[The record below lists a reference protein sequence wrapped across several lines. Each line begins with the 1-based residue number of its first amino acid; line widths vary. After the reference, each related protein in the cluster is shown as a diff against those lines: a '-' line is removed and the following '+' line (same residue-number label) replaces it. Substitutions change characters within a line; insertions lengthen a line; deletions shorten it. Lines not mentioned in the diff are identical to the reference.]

1 MSFILRRTA
10 KIHEGRCA
18 GDASEMSSYGLAQAL
33 WALLHLVVVI
43 PDICGALETPGG
55 QATKA
60 AYVDWCKRMLPPA
73 PLTAEER
80 YEMRCILLH
89 QGRTLT
95 ARGRYTY
102 LKFIPPQP
110 SGVTVHGVQQAA
122 NQVTLDVVE
131 LANEMKKALRNWFN
145 DLQHPAAAGRAATA
159 APNLTKLVTVK
170 PLPVPGMGGFMV
182 NVTHTSTST

>member
-1 MSFILRRTA
+1 MLTTA
-10 KIHEGRCA
+10 DFEAAFRVYLDEMESCEKA
-18 GDASEMSSYGLAQAL
+18 GCY

-55 QATKA
+55 ESTKA

-73 PLTAEER
+73 PPAALTAEER
-80 YEMRCILLH
+80 DEMRCILLH
-89 QGRTLT
+89 QGRTLA

-102 LKFIPPQP
+102 FKFISPQQP
-110 SGVTVHGVQQAA
+110 GVKLHGVEQAA
-122 NQVTLDVVE
+122 DQITLDVVQ
-131 LANEMKKALRNWFN
+131 LASEMKKALRDWFD
-145 DLQHPAAAGRAATA
+145 DLQDPAEARRAAAA

-170 PLPVPGMGGFMV
+170 PLPVAGIGGFMV